1 MYFQNK
7 NSFIRLQAI
16 FKKLLGLKTVKKI
29 LFLASLEKYT
39 VSDSPIHYKNFR
51 EQIHAVRESILLPFK
66 KLPHENITLKSDLIS
81 SRIKGL

>member
-7 NSFIRLQAI
+7 YSFIRLKAI
-16 FKKLLGLKTVKKI
+16 FKKLLALKTGKKI
-29 LFLASLEKYT
+29 SIFSLTREVY
-39 VSDSPIHYKNFR
+39 SDSPIHYKNFP

-66 KLPHENITLKSDLIS
+66 KLPHENITSKSDLIS